1 MGRCHP
7 LSQIWACGLSHPSGY
22 SHLPKLNDDI
32 LIKEHPVQMGKRG
45 WMSLKVSRQFSGL
58 VSLMCPGLLV
68 QCSQAPKHHQVGSQC
83 KSSFSTTSLIP
94 LCNENK
100 TFNPL
105 PDPVLDFVT
114 IRFPVSSW
122 IRDRG
127 FKGPFHFLGGEAVFP
142 KRWGEKFT
150 SAVNIP
156 QSRCLFGLGPWGW
169 AVWQFGSL
177 TNLKNRFFW
186 VRITPKSLIWGI
198 VGHHVFVG
206 KEITN
211 QQDDSKLFD

>member
-1 MGRCHP
+1 MTYWSRNILFRWVNEAEC
-7 LSQIWACGLSHPSGY
+7 LSKCLGSSLDVFPWCVLAFSFSARRLLSIIKLVPNANHRFQQHLWSPFATKKKPSTPYPTPSWISWQSAFPFRPGFVT
-22 SHLPKLNDDI
+22 
-32 LIKEHPVQMGKRG
+32 E
-45 WMSLKVSRQFSGL
+45 VSRGRSIFWEARPFS
-58 VSLMCPGLLV
+58 P
-68 QCSQAPKHHQVGSQC
+68 
-83 KSSFSTTSLIP
+83 
-94 LCNENK
+94 
-100 TFNPL
+100 
-105 PDPVLDFVT
+105 
-114 IRFPVSSW
+114 
-122 IRDRG
+122 RDEW
-127 FKGPFHFLGGEAVFP
+127 KNSP
-142 KRWGEKFT
+142 
-150 SAVNIP
+150 AVNIP

>member
-22 SHLPKLNDDI
+22 SHLPKLNDI

-45 WMSLKVSRQFSGL
+45 WMSLKVSRQFSGR

-94 LCNENK
+94 LCNEK
-100 TFNPL
+100 KPSTPYPTPSWISWQSAFPFR
-105 PDPVLDFVT
+105 PGFVT
-114 IRFPVSSW
+114 EVSRGRSIFW
-122 IRDRG
+122 EARPFSPRDEG
-127 FKGPFHFLGGEAVFP
+127 KNSP
-142 KRWGEKFT
+142 
-150 SAVNIP
+150 AVNIP

>member
-1 MGRCHP
+1 M
-7 LSQIWACGLSHPSGY
+7 
-22 SHLPKLNDDI
+22 NDDI

-45 WMSLKVSRQFSGL
+45 WMSLKVSRQFSGR

-94 LCNENK
+94 LCNEKK

-150 SAVNIP
+150 SSEYTPKSVSIRPGA
-156 QSRCLFGLGPWGW
+156 LGVG
-169 AVWQFGSL
+169 QFGSL
-177 TNLKNRFFW
+177 GVWPTWRIGFFW